1 MYCFRPGM
9 MGLALVLAT
18 ASVLP
23 SCRDKKQAAGSD
35 LSEAGFKLTAED
47 WFRASR
53 ENNPEILKK
62 FLSGGFSKDTADAEG
77 NTALHTAA
85 QAGAENSAKFLLDR
99 GIAIDVAGGS
109 GRTPLMV
116 AVIADQPSM
125 VRWLLRQGADPKA
138 KDTDNFKALMLAV
151 REGSAASVAELAPY
165 DRESLDSALLMAA
178 LLGRAEVIDS
188 LTNYGASVYSR
199 MEDGRTPLM
208 IAAENGHQES
218 VELLLDIG
226 SSRYATDAEGRT
238 AAMLAQEAGREEI
251 VKLINREPTA
261 DELVLASPEQVAAQ
275 MEEFVAAAEG
285 AETAQGVD
293 TATGPD
299 EGGELSDSANSSQ
312 KAPAGKPSVK
322 RIPAPIEGV
331 VLGARVKSDAEADS
345 RVPSRTDSA
354 PVIMRHYREADMPIE
369 VAAVKGEAATIRV
382 GGGPSSRQVTVKSGE
397 PIPGSRLTVAK
408 VQRRMEDSKVTG
420 GKLMEVSVVEV
431 SDRTTGAKR
440 EWISGRPSTAHD
452 PVALVEDPSTGQRY
466 TAIPGQR
473 FRSAEGVEYVISDV
487 RPNQIVIE
495 NVSEGTVQ
503 TLPLRGPRG

>member
-9 MGLALVLAT
+9 MGLAFVLAT

-62 FLSGGFSKDTADAEG
+62 FLAGGFSKDTADASG

-99 GIAIDVAGGS
+99 GIPIDQAGGS

-116 AVIADQPSM
+116 AVIANQSSM

-138 KDTDNFKALMLAV
+138 KDADNYKALMLAV
-151 REGSAASVAELAPY
+151 REGSVASVAELAAY

-226 SSRYATDAEGRT
+226 SSRYATDGEGRT
-238 AAMLAQEAGREEI
+238 AAMLAQESGHEEI

-261 DELVLASPEQVAAQ
+261 DELVLESPEQVAAE

-285 AETAQGVD
+285 AETLEGTTVP
-293 TATGPD
+293 TGSD
-299 EGGELSDSANSSQ
+299 EGAGASSSGN
-312 KAPAGKPSVK
+312 APLQGTTSTRPARQV
-322 RIPAPIEGV
+322 PAPIEGV
-331 VLGARVKSDAEADS
+331 VLGKRPANE
-345 RVPSRTDSA
+345 VPESGKSA
-354 PVIMRHYREADMPIE
+354 PSDSSLVIMRHYREADMPIE
-369 VAAVKGEAATIRV
+369 VAAVKGETATIRV
-382 GGGPSSRQVTVKSGE
+382 SGGPSSRQVTVKSGE
-397 PIPGSRLTVAK
+397 LIPGSRLTVAK

-420 GKLMEVSVVEV
+420 GKLAEVSVVEV
-431 SDRTTGAKR
+431 SDQTTGAKR

-473 FRSAEGVEYVISDV
+473 FRSADGVEYVISDV

-495 NVSEGTVQ
+495 NLSNGTVQ